1 MSARRLTFYHVRIVA
16 GVKPYYSLTPEQA
29 DLVRVVA
36 ELEEAGIVAS
46 YRVLA
51 EELDCSPTN
60 ALRMAQGA
68 AERGWVILPRF
79 GVPGVQVAPGAPL
92 HRLFG
97 SLKEH
102 DLAITGAGVRALFR
116 LGGVVP

>member
-1 MSARRLTFYHVRIVA
+1 MGARRLIFDHVRIVA

-36 ELEEAGIVAS
+36 ELEAAGIVAS

-51 EELDCSPTN
+51 EEMDCCITG
-60 ALRMAQGA
+60 ALRMARGA
-68 AERGWVILPRF
+68 AERGWVILASSRE
-79 GVPGVQVAPGAPL
+79 PGVRVAPGAPL
-92 HRLFG
+92 GRLFG

-102 DLAITGAGVRALFR
+102 DLAITGAGVRALHR
-116 LGGVVP
+116 LGGVAP